1 MPANDALLPAA
12 KPPALTVYLVKT
24 PNIVQSL
31 WPRFLWRMPTQERVL
46 YLTFDDGPI
55 PEVTPWVLDVLKAF
69 GAKAT
74 FFCVGENVRRY
85 PDIYQRILAEGH
97 STGNHTYNHLN
108 GWKTKTLDYLRNV
121 RRCAHLVQSNLFRP
135 PYGRLSPCQHASL
148 ERHYTIVLWDVLS
161 GDFDQ
166 NVDARQCLENVVE
179 NAVSGSIIVLHDNI
193 KTAEKLRFVLPELL
207 RHFTQ
212 QGYRFERLPSS
223 R

>member
-1 MPANDALLPAA
+1 MLANNAPSPAA
-12 KPPALTVYLVKT
+12 KPPAPTVYLVKT

-31 WPRFLWRMPTQERVL
+31 WPRFLWRVPTQERVL

-55 PEVTPWVLDVLKAF
+55 PEVTPWVLDVLKEF
-69 GAKAT
+69 NAKAT

-85 PDIYQRILAEGH
+85 PEIYQRILAEGH

-108 GWKTKTLDYLRNV
+108 GWKTKTLDYLKNV
-121 RRCAHLVQSNLFRP
+121 RRCAHLVRSNLFRP

-166 NVDARQCLENVVE
+166 NVDAQQCLENIVE
-179 NAVSGSIIVLHDNI
+179 NSASGSIIVLHDNI
-193 KTAEKLRFVLPELL
+193 KTAEKLCFVLPELL

-212 QGYRFERLPSS
+212 QGYRFEELPSA